1 MRSRMSLFVA
11 GLSRLSS
18 KKGKAVVLIGDI
30 DITRLM
36 IHVQQVEEDKL
47 KDREEFRNKKAK
59 IAGNEYRQ
67 QKRNANQSSF

>member
-1 MRSRMSLFVA
+1 MSLFVA